1 MNYLHQDLK
10 TFITEE
16 FLLKSETA
24 KRLYYDFA
32 QQMPIIDYHNHLIP
46 RQIADDTV
54 FENLTQVWLYGDHYK
69 WRAMRTNGI
78 DERYCTGDAS
88 DQEKFQKYA
97 ETVPYT
103 MRNPIYHWTHL
114 ELLRYF
120 DVDILLNKDTAAE
133 IYEECSTKLKRP
145 DFSTQNL
152 LRKMKVELVGTTD
165 DPTDSLQYHQQ
176 LGNKPSFGGLMLP
189 TFRPDK
195 AMAVE
200 NTPDFLAYVQKL
212 TAVSGVQIAHFDD
225 FLAALAS
232 RYAHFV
238 SLGCK
243 ASDHGLEQIYAE
255 DCTETEAK
263 IIFKKVL
270 DLQAITPLEILK
282 FKSAMLLWFGQQNH
296 AHGLVQ
302 QFHLGAL
309 RNNNQR
315 LLAALGPDTGFDSIG
330 DFSQARSLSKY
341 LNKLDSTNQLAKTIL
356 YNLNPADNE
365 MMAAMIGNFQDGTV
379 AGKIQFGS
387 GWWFL
392 DQKDGME
399 RQINALSNM
408 GLLSQFV
415 GMLTDSRSFLSYP
428 RHEYFRRI
436 LCNLIGQ
443 DVENQELP
451 NDLPWLG
458 KMVQDI
464 CYYNAKAYF
473 EL

>member
-212 TAVSGVQIAHFDD
+212 TAASGVQIAHFDD

-296 AHGLVQ
+296 ANGLVQ